1 MLWYIEKEVRL
12 GNNQTCMSKP
22 QKWHVPS
29 KKQQRLHGPTMLNE
43 IETNKQTKKKQGTKK
58 FCKRK
63 TIKQAQ

>member
-43 IETNKQTKKKQGTKK
+43 IETNKQTNKKQGTRK